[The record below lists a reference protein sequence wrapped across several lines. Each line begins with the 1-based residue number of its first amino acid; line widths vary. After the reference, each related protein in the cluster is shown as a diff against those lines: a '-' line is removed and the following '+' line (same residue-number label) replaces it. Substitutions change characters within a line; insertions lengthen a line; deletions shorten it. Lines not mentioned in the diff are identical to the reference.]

1 MLRRVLLTALMAG
14 VLAGLFASVVQ
25 SLRVTPLILEAE
37 RYEEPAAAAEPTGD
51 RDAAWAPGDG
61 VERIAY
67 TVLADV
73 LTGVGFALL
82 LAAGFALYGGR
93 VDLRAGILWGL
104 GGFAAFTFAPA
115 FGLPPDPP
123 GMAAADLVARQ
134 GWWLATAAA
143 TAGGLALIAFAGG
156 AVVKALGAA
165 AIAVPHLI
173 GAPHSGALEA
183 TALPAAVAAG
193 FVAASLVTSALFW
206 IVLGGLSGWLYGRF
220 DAPRS
225 TQATISP

>member
-14 VLAGLFASVVQ
+14 VLAGLFAVVVQ

-37 RYEEPAAAAEPTGD
+37 RYENPAAAAGGD
-51 RDAAWAPGDG
+51 QAAAWAPRDG
-61 VERIAY
+61 TERVAY

-73 LTGVGFALL
+73 LTGVGFAMLL
-82 LAAGFALYGGR
+82 VAGFALRGGP

-143 TAGGLALIAFAGG
+143 TAGGLALMVFAGAG
-156 AVVKALGAA
+156 VVKALGVA
-165 AIAVPHLI
+165 AIVAPHLI
-173 GAPHSGALEA
+173 GAPHPGAAVA
-183 TALPAAVAAG
+183 TALPAAVAAE
-193 FVAASLVTSALFW
+193 FVAASLVASALFW

-225 TQATISP
+225 TEAAISP